1 MVKQAVTR
9 RCSGLGKMELSKT
22 VRIQLQQ
29 FDGRIVDLFGDS
41 DGNARVGKMDTKQCN
56 RRHERYAVPVAA
68 WIEFYGDANSR
79 GTISRD
85 VSSEGARFSS
95 VRPTLVGEP
104 VIVRMQLGRA
114 KPVMECK
121 GRVVWSKYM
130 PNRLHEYGVR
140 FVDLTEEEQSGL
152 LGFLTGHIQSPA
164 YAAV

>member
-1 MVKQAVTR
+1 
-9 RCSGLGKMELSKT
+9 MELSKK
-22 VRIQLQQ
+22 VQIQLQQ

-85 VSSEGARFSS
+85 ISSEGARFSS
-95 VRPTLVGEP
+95 IRPTLVGEP

-121 GRVVWSKYM
+121 GRVVWSEYM

>member
-1 MVKQAVTR
+1 M
-9 RCSGLGKMELSKT
+9 LGTSEMKLSAKT
-22 VRIQLQQ
+22 QDQLKK

-41 DGNARVGKMDTKQCN
+41 DGNGRVGTMNTKQCN

-68 WIEFYGDANSR
+68 WIEFYGDTNTR

-85 VSSEGARFSS
+85 VSAEGARFSS
-95 VRPTLVGEP
+95 IRPTLVGEP

-114 KPVMECK
+114 QTPMECK

-140 FVDLTEEEQSGL
+140 FVDLSEEEQSGL
-152 LGFLTGHIQSPA
+152 LGFLTGHVRSAA
-164 YAAV
+164 YEAV